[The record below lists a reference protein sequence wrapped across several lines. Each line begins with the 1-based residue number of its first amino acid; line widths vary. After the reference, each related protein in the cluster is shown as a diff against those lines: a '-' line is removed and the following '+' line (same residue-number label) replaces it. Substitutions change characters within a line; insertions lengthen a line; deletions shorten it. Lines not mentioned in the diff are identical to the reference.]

1 MSPRR
6 ETLTAL
12 AGRRSGSPAATLV
25 RWLLAAVAALP
36 LPGAAAGEREVDEKR
51 GPEVEVGFPPFPQD
65 ENLLPFAVSA
75 TSDNRFMVDGN
86 SLSVAGDGIVRY
98 TVVIVSPAG
107 ARNVSYE
114 AMNCMTGERR
124 LHALGRPDETWV
136 RARSDQW
143 LKIRESSL
151 NRYHAELFT
160 NYFCPLG
167 TTVRD
172 ADELRSALQRGGHPA
187 VLQR

>member
-6 ETLTAL
+6 DTVTAL
-12 AGRRSGSPAATLV
+12 AGHCSGALTTTLACC
-25 RWLLAAVAALP
+25 LLAAFAALP
-36 LPGAAAGEREVDEKR
+36 LPGAAAGEHEMDGKR
-51 GPEVEVGFPPFPQD
+51 GPQVEVELPPFPQD

-75 TSDNRFMVDGN
+75 SSDNRFMVDGN
-86 SLSVAGDGIVRY
+86 SLSVTADGVVRY

-114 AMNCMTGERR
+114 AINCATGERR
-124 LHALGRPDETWV
+124 LHALGRPDETWT
-136 RARSDQW
+136 RARGDQW

-172 ADELRSALQRGGHPA
+172 ADELRRALQQGGHPA